1 MQLRHIF
8 GAAAGLFLAA
18 TANQLHAQTVTT
30 VVNNGPSAELYDM
43 VILGDGYRSTE
54 QTRFNQDVADIV
66 AYFQNQASVYPYGEY
81 FQCYNVHSVFRA
93 SVESG
98 ADDPCAN
105 PPVTR
110 NTVYDAEYCWG
121 GTQRCLYIR
130 NTAQAAT
137 DAALAPDTDG
147 RVIVLVNDTQY
158 GGCASTYAV
167 SYNGT
172 SMEEVNCHEW
182 GHSFGLLADE
192 YDYGTSGPYV
202 GGEPSDINCT
212 ASTTGN
218 AKWPLWVGATGQYG
232 TVGAYPGACYYP
244 PTPLPTLYRPEL
256 NCEMRELSRRFC
268 TICREQMIKRFHQEV
283 DMINN
288 PFRSPGGSVAQHST
302 VIFGFANRISNRP
315 HTIQWRI
322 DGGSFFTGT
331 TSFYWNVGAATVGNH
346 TITVRL
352 TDTSPDVRND
362 PGNLLRHEFSWTV
375 NVTSGSLLPSCS
387 VEEVLPSTLDGVEG
401 NSSTAFPFA
410 RTGEMRLMMAYGPT
424 ALGVSGPTR
433 FDGIAFRP
441 NGGTASLAA
450 ASYRLQAYVSTSRNP
465 ATNLSRTFE
474 SNHGS
479 DRALLF
485 NGTVATAART
495 LGTSP
500 SEFVLEIPF
509 SRPFE
514 WDPSYGPLLVDLRLI
529 SSSGIAAS
537 AWDGPISNGDDIG
550 RIAHQSDYTATSAD
564 FPATGTQNFAL
575 TMSLCEECE
584 VGPDAYTDVEAGSS
598 SGYPFNIGPNRT
610 LMAYDR
616 SLFESDFAG
625 RHRITKI
632 AFRPDNGNA
641 MAAFSL
647 GMTVDMSTGVTAAN
661 ALSSTFASNHGA
673 DKTRVWNG
681 RLDVP
686 AQPASSNPAGFGVEI
701 PLQTPFEY
709 DPAAGP
715 LVVEFIVT
723 QGSGSPGTNFDGP
736 FNTGEL
742 IGRVFTG
749 SPTATTG
756 GAAQNFGLVM
766 CVVSEPCPTLP
777 AAQDRAFGNATSA
790 FPWASAGP
798 MRAMYAYDE
807 TSVAT
812 TKPITIQHLRWR
824 PTSGTTSIGPV
835 SYDVRIDM
843 STSALASA
851 SAITTTFATNHGSNV
866 STVFNGTVS
875 IPYTAL
881 SANPRDFPLSIKL
894 DAPFYW
900 NPASGPLIV
909 DIRSNGIIGGA
920 NSAQFDG
927 FNGPATYRVVHQSN
941 RNATVADF
949 GPQSFGLTISL
960 CGEDCNGTAVN
971 YGAACAGSAGT
982 SINSTLGLPQIPNP
996 TFGFRL
1002 RNAPAS
1008 QPAALWLGFAQ
1019 TSIDLTGLGANNCFL
1034 LNSLN
1039 LASVTTATNGSG
1051 IATYNAPIPNDP
1063 LLNGGIFYSQWVAID
1078 PGAPRPLPVIT
1089 SDGQRITLCF

>member
-1 MQLRHIF
+1 MQLRHIL

-18 TANQLHAQTVTT
+18 TASQLHAQTITT

-54 QTRFNQDVADIV
+54 QARFNQDVADIV

-121 GTQRCLYIR
+121 GIQRCLYIR

-147 RVIVLVNDTQY
+147 RVIVLVNDSQY

-167 SYNGT
+167 SYNGS

-192 YDYGTSGPYV
+192 YDYGATGPYV
-202 GGEPSDINCT
+202 GGEPADINCT

-244 PTPLPTLYRPEL
+244 PTPLPTLYRPEPD
-256 NCEMRELSRRFC
+256 CEMRNLSRRFC
-268 TICREQMIKRFHQEV
+268 TICREQMIKRFHTEV
-283 DMINN
+283 EMIDN
-288 PFRSPGGSVAQHST
+288 PFRSPGGSVAQHS
-302 VIFGFANRISNRP
+302 VVQFGFVNRISNRP
-315 HTIQWRI
+315 FSIQWRI
-322 DGGSFFTGT
+322 DAGSFFNGT
-331 TSFYWNVGAATVGNH
+331 TSFFWNVGAAAVGNH

-362 PGNLLRHEFSWTV
+362 PSNLLRHEFSWTV
-375 NVTSGSLLPSCS
+375 NVTSGSLLPDCS
-387 VEEVLPSTLDGVEG
+387 VEEVLPSNLEGVEG
-401 NSSTAFPFA
+401 NNFSSFPFGRSA
-410 RTGEMRLMMAYGPT
+410 EMRLMMAYGPT
-424 ALGVSGPTR
+424 TLGVTGPTR

-441 NGGTASLAA
+441 EGGTTALNPG
-450 ASYRLQAYVSTSRNP
+450 SYRMQAYLSTSRSP

-474 SNHGS
+474 SNHGA
-479 DRALLF
+479 DRVLLF
-485 NGTVATAART
+485 NGTVSVAAQT
-495 LGTSP
+495 LSGAP
-500 SEFVLEIPF
+500 RDFVVRIPF

-529 SSSGIAAS
+529 STSGIAAS
-537 AWDGPISNGDDIG
+537 NWDGAFNTTDDVG
-550 RIAHQSDYTATSAD
+550 RIAHQSDYTATTAD
-564 FPATGTQNFAL
+564 FPATGTQRFAL
-575 TMSLCEECE
+575 AMSLCEECE
-584 VGPDAYTDVEAGSS
+584 VGPDAYTEVEAGSS
-598 SGYPFNIGPNRT
+598 SSYPFNVGPNRT

-647 GMTVDMSTGVTAAN
+647 GMTVDMSTGVTPAN
-661 ALSSTFASNHGA
+661 ALNTTFASNHGA

-681 RLDVP
+681 RIDIP
-686 AQPASSNPAGFGVEI
+686 AQAASSNPAGFGVEI

-723 QGSGSPGTNFDGP
+723 QGSGTPGTAFDGP

-742 IGRVFTG
+742 IGRVFSSSPTNTTG
-749 SPTATTG
+749 S
-756 GAAQNFGLVM
+756 AQNFGLVM
-766 CVVSEPCPTLP
+766 CVVSEPCPTIPQL
-777 AAQDRAFGNATSA
+777 ADRAFGGAGSA
-790 FPWASAGP
+790 YPWANAGP

-812 TKPITIQHLRWR
+812 TKPITIQHLRFR
-824 PTSGTTSIGPV
+824 PISGAGAIGPV

-851 SAITTTFATNHGSNV
+851 SALSTTFATNHGSNLR
-866 STVFNGTVS
+866 TVFNGTVS
-875 IPYTAL
+875 IPYTVL
-881 SANPRDFPLSIKL
+881 SSDPREFPLSIKL
-894 DAPFYW
+894 NSPFYW

-920 NSAQFDG
+920 NSRWFDG
-927 FNGPATYRVVHQSN
+927 VNNATVNRVAHLSD
-941 RNATVADF
+941 RNAAVADF
-949 GPQSFGLTISL
+949 GPQSFALALSL

-971 YGAACAGSAGT
+971 YGAACAGSGGT
-982 SINSTLGLPQIPNP
+982 PINSTVGLPQIPNP
-996 TFGFRL
+996 NFAFRL
-1002 RNAPAS
+1002 RNGPAS
-1008 QPAALWLGFAQ
+1008 QPAALWLGFFQ
-1019 TSIDLTGLGANNCFL
+1019 TSVDLTGLGATNCFL
-1034 LNSLN
+1034 LNTLDI
-1039 LASVTTATNGSG
+1039 ASVTTATNASG
-1051 IATYNAPIPNDP
+1051 IATFNAPIPLDP
-1063 LLNGGIFYSQWVAID
+1063 FLDGGVFYSQWVAID

-1089 SDGQRITLCF
+1089 SDGQRIRLCF